1 MDFPEYQ
8 WRHDVI
14 FLNFK
19 IVQSMFPPTY
29 MLNKTTFIAKTEK
42 RHVPTIWNWSV
53 YPPTHMLNKTTFI
66 SKTEKRHVAIIWIS
80 KCKSTHALLNIS
92 HFLWNN
98 GTRPVKICK
107 TISCHRN
114 YNVLMTNGKK
124 YVGGNTFWPI
134 FKFEKWRPD
143 VIDILENPW
152 VIDWKPKWLLLKY
165 LEMQKSNICFDCY
178 NS

>member
-1 MDFPEYQ
+1 MTHGFSRISMTS
-8 WRHDVI
+8 WRH
-14 FLNFK
+14 LSNFE

-107 TISCHRN
+107 TISCDRT
-114 YNVLMTNGKK
+114 YNVLMINGKLFEVSK
-124 YVGGNTFWPI
+124 MYFGCSILIGWFYENVKLVSI
-134 FKFEKWRPD
+134 FSNKFPSSWQPRL
-143 VIDILENPW
+143 IFLNSLR
-152 VIDWKPKWLLLKY
+152 WKK
-165 LEMQKSNICFDCY
+165 
-178 NS
+178 